1 MRVTWSTRGFPMSGR
16 PGAFVRRGRRGYNPT
31 SQARGVRSREER
43 HSNGMTDG
51 AVRHPLRARLG
62 QTLRGRFFSWW
73 PWALLAVSVAY
84 AASSA
89 WLQAVSGMTAV
100 GAALSVTAGGL
111 ATATVLIT
119 LDVEWRPA
127 ARRARRLFATAL
139 FLWTLAEGYRALV
152 GALAGTAPG
161 VPSLAD
167 LLRLAGYLAMLAA
180 AVSYAASA
188 GGRYGRLR
196 EFLDTAILAIAGTAL
211 SWLIVIRPVSM
222 ALPTNEV
229 LLGWAAFSSTF
240 DFVLVL
246 MALRLLVGA
255 ASTAEARGFLVLA
268 GAFLALQVGDLV
280 RGFLT
285 LGGEIGV
292 PTWVAGGWGIA
303 ASLIG
308 LVVVRAPPQA
318 AADLTE
324 SRVARPLRQRMESVM
339 PIALT
344 YAVVGFTLLNWRLAG
359 VIDWAGVGAAV
370 ALSMLLVAR
379 QGVIGGQSEM
389 RQYAALVNASADMA
403 FVCQAD
409 GLLRL
414 SNPAA
419 AAVLRVDKPPASLE
433 DFQATPKPSRA
444 FLQSAVD
451 GGWSGEVELRR
462 GDGTLFPASLSLRPV
477 WDERLGRP
485 LLVGTAHD
493 LTYIRERED
502 DLRAAL
508 SQVAV
513 ARSDLETL
521 NTVLEH
527 RVSERTRELA
537 ESVERLHR
545 VNLELQELGRLKSE
559 FVALVSHELRAPLTN
574 IGIGVELTLAANP
587 DLGAE
592 VHERLRLVAA
602 ETERLRGFVESILDL
617 SALEAGRFPLRP
629 APVDLAQAA
638 ARVAARLSAPSGES
652 RVQFE
657 LPDSLPPVQA
667 DERAIE
673 SVFFHLLDNALKYAP
688 EGEVRVLAEAES
700 GGVVVRVIDRGPGIP
715 PDERERV
722 FEMFHRLDARD
733 AREVYGH
740 GLGLHLTRL
749 LLEAMGGRIRADGAP
764 GGGTQLSFWLPL
776 ATDEP

>member
-1 MRVTWSTRGFPMSGR
+1 M
-16 PGAFVRRGRRGYNPT
+16 
-31 SQARGVRSREER
+31 
-43 HSNGMTDG
+43 
-51 AVRHPLRARLG
+51 
-62 QTLRGRFFSWW
+62 
-73 PWALLAVSVAY
+73 
-84 AASSA
+84 
-89 WLQAVSGMTAV
+89 
-100 GAALSVTAGGL
+100 
-111 ATATVLIT
+111 
-119 LDVEWRPA
+119 
-127 ARRARRLFATAL
+127 
-139 FLWTLAEGYRALV
+139 
-152 GALAGTAPG
+152 
-161 VPSLAD
+161 
-167 LLRLAGYLAMLAA
+167 
-180 AVSYAASA
+180 
-188 GGRYGRLR
+188 
-196 EFLDTAILAIAGTAL
+196 
-211 SWLIVIRPVSM
+211 
-222 ALPTNEV
+222 
-229 LLGWAAFSSTF
+229 
-240 DFVLVL
+240 
-246 MALRLLVGA
+246 
-255 ASTAEARGFLVLA
+255 LA

-303 ASLIG
+303 AGLIG
-308 LVVVRAPPQA
+308 LVVVHAPPQA
-318 AADLTE
+318 AADLPE
-324 SRVARPLRQRMESVM
+324 SRVARPLRQRMESVL

-592 VHERLRLVAA
+592 VHERLKLVAA
-602 ETERLRGFVESILDL
+602 ETERLGGFVESILDL

-629 APVDLAQAA
+629 GPVDLAQAA
-638 ARVAARLSAPSGES
+638 ARVAARLSAQPGGS
-652 RVQFE
+652 RVRLE
-657 LPDSLPPVQA
+657 LPDSIPPVQA

>member
-1 MRVTWSTRGFPMSGR
+1 MNVGAGIDTPRTR
-16 PGAFVRRGRRGYNPT
+16 PGQTIRRLFLAG
-31 SQARGVRSREER
+31 
-43 HSNGMTDG
+43 
-51 AVRHPLRARLG
+51 
-62 QTLRGRFFSWW
+62 W
-73 PWALLAVSVAY
+73 PWILLAVSIAY
-84 AASSA
+84 TASSTWIRDLGVLNA
-89 WLQAVSGMTAV
+89 AGAV
-100 GAALSVTAGGL
+100 LSVTAGSL

-119 LDVEWRPA
+119 LEVESRAA

-139 FLWTLAEGYRALV
+139 LLWTLAEGYRAMV
-152 GALAGTAPG
+152 WALAGAAP
-161 VPSLAD
+161 VIPSLGD
-167 LLRLAGYLAMLAA
+167 LLRLAGYLSMLAA

-222 ALPTNEV
+222 ALPTNDV

-240 DFVLVL
+240 DLVLVL

-255 ASTAEARGFLVLA
+255 ASTGEARGFLALA
-268 GAFLALQVGDLV
+268 GTFLVLQLSDLV
-280 RGFLT
+280 RGYLT

-292 PTWVAGGWGIA
+292 PTMVAGGWGIA

-308 LVVVRAPPQA
+308 LVVVRAPIQA
-318 AADLTE
+318 AADLPE
-324 SRVARPLRQRMESVM
+324 SPVARPLRQRMESVL

-344 YAVVGFTLLNWRLAG
+344 YAVVGFTLLNWRLVG

-370 ALSMLLVAR
+370 ALSLLLVAR

-389 RQYAALVNASADMA
+389 RQFAALVNASADMA

-419 AAVLRVDKPPASLE
+419 AAVLRLDTPPASLE
-433 DFQATPKPSRA
+433 DFLATPRPSST
-444 FLQSAVD
+444 FLQAALS

-513 ARSDLETL
+513 ARSDLEEL
-521 NTVLEH
+521 NTVLER

-537 ESVERLHR
+537 ESVERLNR
-545 VNLELQELGRLKSE
+545 MNLELQELGRLKSE
-559 FVALVSHELRAPLTN
+559 FVTLVSHELRAPLTN
-574 IGIGVELTLAANP
+574 IRIGVELTLASNP
-587 DLGAE
+587 HLGPD
-592 VHERLRLVAA
+592 VQERLTLVGA
-602 ETERLRGFVESILDL
+602 ETERLGRFVETILDL

-629 APVDLAQAA
+629 GPVDLVQAA
-638 ARVAARLSAPSGES
+638 GRVATRLKAHPGGS
-652 RVQFE
+652 RVRLE
-657 LPDSLPPVQA
+657 LSDSIPPVQA
-667 DERAIE
+667 DERAVE

-688 EGEVRVLAEAES
+688 DGEVRVQAEAES
-700 GGVVVRVIDRGPGIP
+700 GGVSIRVIDRGPGIP
-715 PDERERV
+715 PEERERV

-740 GLGLHLTRL
+740 GLGLHLTRR
-749 LLEAMGGRIRADGAP
+749 LLEVMGGRIRVDGAP
-764 GGGTQLSFWLPL
+764 GAGTRMTFWLPL